1 MQIIYA
7 ECLIEKVDGCK
18 IHSQKRVGE
27 HVPSDFSVPI
37 TSSFKSTKNKY
48 GVYRDKDCMKKF
60 CEYLREHGMKIINF
74 KGKKMRLLTNEQQKI
89 QKSVLFI
96 KKNLKVNMLKIK
108 NIVKQGT
115 IIIILENIEMLNIAY
130 VI

>member
-18 IHSQKRVGE
+18 IHSQKKVGE

-48 GVYRDKDCMKKF
+48 GVYSDKDCMKKF

-74 KGKKMRLLTNEQQKI
+74 KGKKMRLLTNEL
-89 QKSVLFI
+89 QKSYENAKI
-96 KKNLKVNMLKIK
+96 CSIYKEKSKGKYAKNKK
-108 NIVKQGT
+108 
-115 IIIILENIEMLNIAY
+115 IL
-130 VI
+130 

>member
-74 KGKKMRLLTNEQQKI
+74 KGKKMRLLTNDKYAKNKKYCKARDHYHHTGEHRDAEQCLCWSLCYYLPSYI
-89 QKSVLFI
+89 MVRI
-96 KKNLKVNMLKIK
+96 
-108 NIVKQGT
+108 
-115 IIIILENIEMLNIAY
+115 Y
-130 VI
+130 